1 MLPAPLAE
9 RDRARRR
16 SGDRGLRHRFAHA
29 LDAARTE
36 LARAHA
42 FDGLQIQLVGDLGA
56 GKTSL
61 VRAILRPGPHGRVRS
76 PTYTLVE
83 PYALERDDG
92 ELEVYH
98 FDLYRFNDPAE
109 WSDAGFREYFN
120 SSAICLVEWPQQA
133 GTLLGVPDL
142 VSRSTW
148 TATAAPSPSGRT
160 ALQERHVSKDVDQT
174 VPLDRIGGH
183 RDAQLAAPPDL
194 RGRVDAGA
202 RSAAPRSRARRR
214 CSACVWP
221 ARDYTRVTIESDQP
235 LQNSQQLLQGPDRLP
250 ST

>member
-1 MLPAPLAE
+1 MPATPNHPSHAVTLPAPLA
-9 RDRARRR
+9 ARVIALADEAATEAF
-16 SGDRGLRHRFAHA
+16 GIRFAHA
-29 LDAARTE
+29 LDAARSE

-42 FDGLQIQLVGDLGA
+42 FDGLQIQLVGNLGA
-56 GKTSL
+56 GKTTL
-61 VRAILRPGPHGRVRS
+61 VRAILRGLGHRGRVRS

-142 VSRSTW
+142 VFS
-148 TATAAPSPSGRT
+148 
-160 ALQERHVSKDVDQT
+160 LDVDGDGRALT
-174 VPLDRIGGH
+174 VR
-183 RDAQLAAPPDL
+183 AY
-194 RGRVDAGA
+194 
-202 RSAAPRSRARRR
+202 SASGNACLER
-214 CSACVWP
+214 C
-221 ARDYTRVTIESDQP
+221 
-235 LQNSQQLLQGPDRLP
+235 
-250 ST
+250 

>member
-9 RDRARRR
+9 RVIALADEAATEAF
-16 SGDRGLRHRFAHA
+16 GTRFAHA

-56 GKTSL
+56 DE
-61 VRAILRPGPHGRVRS
+61 GR
-76 PTYTLVE
+76 
-83 PYALERDDG
+83 
-92 ELEVYH
+92 H

-142 VSRSTW
+142 VFS
-148 TATAAPSPSGRT
+148 
-160 ALQERHVSKDVDQT
+160 LDVDG
-174 VPLDRIGGH
+174 D
-183 RDAQLAAPPDL
+183 
-194 RGRVDAGA
+194 GRVLTVRAY
-202 RSAAPRSRARRR
+202 SASGKACLER
-214 CSACVWP
+214 C
-221 ARDYTRVTIESDQP
+221 
-235 LQNSQQLLQGPDRLP
+235 
-250 ST
+250 